1 MSQQVPANEP
11 AINRPPVT
19 ADVAPPTAGVESG
32 SGQIR
37 IGGLRIQTATLRAY
51 TLVFALAVIW
61 IVFHYKT
68 GGTFLGADNFSNL
81 LKQSAVTGILAVGML
96 MVIVT
101 GQIDLSVGSVLGL
114 AGGVAALVQGWGLL
128 PSLAVAILV
137 GLVSG
142 TLQGTLLA
150 YANIPA
156 FIVTLGG
163 MLAWGQNG
171 LTYRML
177 SGTSIKLNL
186 PGYEAIGLQY
196 VAPSAGIAMAILAI
210 LFIVWLNLSRNRAR
224 RRRNLTVP
232 GMGATVARIALP
244 SVLILV
250 FIYAMNKQG
259 GIPISVF
266 IMLIVALAGAFLT
279 QNTTFGRYLY
289 AIGGNPDAAR
299 LSGINLRRRLLLTF
313 CIMGALAGVAAI
325 VQNGIQG
332 SAMLTAGN
340 NLELNAIA
348 ACVIGGTSLV
358 GGRGTVFGAIL
369 GALIMQSLDNGM
381 SLLNFENY
389 LQFIVK
395 GTVLVAA
402 VGIDMLGRRRT

>member
-1 MSQQVPANEP
+1 M
-11 AINRPPVT
+11 T

-37 IGGLRIQTATLRAY
+37 IGSLRIQTATLRAY

-114 AGGVAALVQGWGLL
+114 AGGVAALVQGWGLI

-137 GLVSG
+137 GLVIG
-142 TLQGTLLA
+142 TLQGTLVA

-177 SGTSIKLNL
+177 SGTSIKLTTSK
-186 PGYEAIGLQY
+186 PGAMP
-196 VAPSAGIAMAILAI
+196 APTTAQSAS
-210 LFIVWLNLSRNRAR
+210 FNR
-224 RRRNLTVP
+224 
-232 GMGATVARIALP
+232 
-244 SVLILV
+244 
-250 FIYAMNKQG
+250 
-259 GIPISVF
+259 
-266 IMLIVALAGAFLT
+266 
-279 QNTTFGRYLY
+279 
-289 AIGGNPDAAR
+289 
-299 LSGINLRRRLLLTF
+299 
-313 CIMGALAGVAAI
+313 
-325 VQNGIQG
+325 
-332 SAMLTAGN
+332 
-340 NLELNAIA
+340 
-348 ACVIGGTSLV
+348 
-358 GGRGTVFGAIL
+358 
-369 GALIMQSLDNGM
+369 
-381 SLLNFENY
+381 
-389 LQFIVK
+389 
-395 GTVLVAA
+395 
-402 VGIDMLGRRRT
+402 